1 MPFALLV
8 DASGGDPQQINFVA
22 YEGGGEITTAL
33 LNGDLKAAISG
44 VSEFRPQVEAG
55 NIRGLAILREE
66 RMGGTL
72 ADIPTAIEQG
82 IDVTFGNWRGVM
94 GPPEMP
100 EAAVTFWENTIE
112 KALQT
117 QTWKEIAEK
126 NQWEIT
132 FMKGE
137 EFKQYLDKVNE
148 DIRKGLQ
155 KTGQIQ

>member
-1 MPFALLV
+1 
-8 DASGGDPQQINFVA
+8 
-22 YEGGGEITTAL
+22 
-33 LNGDLKAAISG
+33 
-44 VSEFRPQVEAG
+44 
-55 NIRGLAILREE
+55 
-66 RMGGTL
+66 
-72 ADIPTAIEQG
+72 
-82 IDVTFGNWRGVM
+82 M

-126 NQWEIT
+126 NQWDIT